1 MANNWMNQAMSP
13 SKKAVMGFLA
23 SQQKGAKNQLG
34 ALHKQYVGMGEGP
47 VVKGL
52 NNMISGLPTAESINN
67 AYGQASMGLGNLLSD
82 YNTAQG
88 GKDVSSLTQA
98 MGAGI
103 GVPAGIANDLAT
115 QAGTLSG
122 VGSWGGNVA
131 DKALLLGTG
140 AKFATDATADV
151 RSAADT
157 RMQLLN
163 NLFTAQGQQQ
173 DKKSALKVEIAGLKD
188 KQNATRMNPLD
199 LATMLMKFGINKNT
213 YNKAMSGTSSKSGK
227 SSKKTTTITNVPQ
240 TGTSSWGQPVQ

>member
-1 MANNWMNQAMSP
+1 
-13 SKKAVMGFLA
+13 
-23 SQQKGAKNQLG
+23 
-34 ALHKQYVGMGEGP
+34 
-47 VVKGL
+47 
-52 NNMISGLPTAESINN
+52 
-67 AYGQASMGLGNLLSD
+67 
-82 YNTAQG
+82 
-88 GKDVSSLTQA
+88 

-103 GVPAGIANDLAT
+103 GVPEGIANDLAT

-173 DKKSALKVEIAGLKD
+173 DKKSALKAEIAGLKD
-188 KQNATRMNPLD
+188 KQNATKMNPLD
-199 LATMLMKFGINKNT
+199 LATMLMKFGINRKSYEKSMGNG
-213 YNKAMSGTSSKSGK
+213 STSSVVSAKSDNK
-227 SSKKTTTITNVPQ
+227 PVLTPS
-240 TGTSSWGQPVQ
+240 GQPKPAPAGYVWLWLKGKQVKVKTG

>member
-1 MANNWMNQAMSP
+1 MANNWMNKAMSP
-13 SKKAVMGFLA
+13 SKKAIMGYLA
-23 SQQKGAKNQLG
+23 SQQKGAKNQIST
-34 ALHKQYVGMGEGP
+34 LHDQYVGMGEGP

-52 NNMISGLPTAESINN
+52 NNMISGLPTTESINN
-67 AYGQASMGLGNLLSD
+67 AYGQASTGLGNLLSG

-103 GVPAGIANDLAT
+103 GVPEGIANDLAT

-151 RSAADT
+151 RSAADI

-173 DKKSALKVEIAGLKD
+173 DKKSALKSEIAGLKD
-188 KQNATRMNPLD
+188 KQNAAKMSPFD
-199 LATMLMKFGINKNT
+199 LATMLMKVGINRKSYEKSMGVT
-213 YNKAMSGTSSKSGK
+213 LPTMRSGK
-227 SSKKTTTITNVPQ
+227 TPLNPVNDTTTST
-240 TGTSSWGQPVQ
+240 TAWGQSH